1 MMLKEN
7 VLVGSYYSYIQY
19 TYFLLSSYHSA
30 LLSLLSE
37 REGKC
42 VAGKVGG
49 RITTRDWEETGEEEG
64 KCQKIETEGKL
75 ME

>member
-7 VLVGSYYSYIQY
+7 VLLGSCYSHIQY
-19 TYFLLSSYHSA
+19 VFFLLSSYHSA

-49 RITTRDWEETGEEEG
+49 RITTRDREGTGEED
-64 KCQKIETEGKL
+64 KCQKIETERKVMG
-75 ME
+75 